1 MIRDAAHFSTPN
13 ATAELH
19 GALEHVLTQHYG
31 HRVRI
36 AQLDRRPSE
45 YRSSF
50 RLEELDV
57 RLDDGTRLRLVW
69 KDVGPGALSAEA
81 TRAKPIFL
89 WDPLRE
95 IETNRLVLAPCG
107 GLGAPVCFGAI
118 ADPTID
124 RYWLFLERV
133 SGPALSQ
140 VGDFDVWQEAARW
153 LARLHNRLASLPLAL
168 ARSAHL
174 LIHDRRHFE
183 LWIGRAREFLH
194 QNESR
199 RPAAELN
206 RIDRLAER
214 YDRVVA
220 RLADLPVSL
229 LHGDFF
235 ASNILIDQ
243 SGPTL
248 RISPVDW
255 EMSAI
260 GPRGIDLAALVA
272 GHWTDDQRHSLAM
285 AYFGEAAADIKNG
298 GDADAFLTGLQYCR
312 LHLAVQMLGWSPAW
326 QPHWSQAY
334 DWLAEAI
341 GLADELQIG

>member
-1 MIRDAAHFSTPN
+1 MAT

-19 GALEHVLTQHYG
+19 GSLERLLIQHYG
-31 HRVRI
+31 RHVRI
-36 AQLDRRPSE
+36 SQLDRRPSE

-50 RLEELDV
+50 KLEELDV
-57 RLDDGTRLRLVW
+57 RLDDGARLRLVW
-69 KDVGPGALSAEA
+69 KDVGRGALSGEA
-81 TRAKPIFL
+81 SRAKPIFL

-95 IETNRLVLAPCG
+95 IETNRLILAPCG
-107 GLGAPVCFGAI
+107 GLGAPDCFGAI

-124 RYWLFLERV
+124 RYWLFLEHV
-133 SGPALSQ
+133 SGLALSQ
-140 VGDFDVWQEAARW
+140 VGDFFVWQEAARW
-153 LARLHNRLASLPLAL
+153 LARLHNRFASLPLAL

-174 LIHDRRHFE
+174 LIHDSRFFE
-183 LWIGRAREFLH
+183 LWIGRAREFLQ

-199 RPAAELN
+199 LAAELQ

-220 RLADLPVSL
+220 RLAELPASL

-243 SGPTL
+243 SGPAL

-272 GHWTDDQRHSLAM
+272 GHWTDDERHSLAM
-285 AYFGEAAADIKNG
+285 AYFGEAAMDSKTG
-298 GDADAFLTGLQYCR
+298 GDADDFHTGLQYCR
-312 LHLAVQMLGWSPAW
+312 LHLAVQMLGWSPTW
-326 QPHWSQAY
+326 QPNWSHAY

-341 GLADELQIG
+341 RLADELQIG